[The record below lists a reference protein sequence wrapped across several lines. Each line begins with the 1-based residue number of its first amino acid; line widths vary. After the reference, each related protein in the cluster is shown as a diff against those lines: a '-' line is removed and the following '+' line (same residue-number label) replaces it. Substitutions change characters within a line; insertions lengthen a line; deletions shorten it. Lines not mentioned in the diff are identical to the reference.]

1 MANYTQHVWYAD
13 NNFSKVNNWKQF
25 LNKNDSTTREIIHIL
40 CENGFVIQDIY
51 DVENIKG
58 IDSMILTEKLP
69 VYVI

>member
-1 MANYTQHVWYAD
+1 MSYEIRKLIE
-13 NNFSKVNNWKQF
+13 KVNNWKQF
-25 LNKNDSTTREIIHIL
+25 LNKNDSTTREINHIL
-40 CENGFVIQDIY
+40 SENGFIIQDIY

>member
-1 MANYTQHVWYAD
+1 MSYEIRKLID
-13 NNFSKVNNWKQF
+13 KVNNWKQF

-40 CENGFVIQDIY
+40 IENGFVIQDIY

>member
-1 MANYTQHVWYAD
+1 MSYEIRKLID
-13 NNFSKVNNWKQF
+13 KVKNWKQV
-25 LNKNDSTTREIIHIL
+25 LNKNDSTTREINHIL

>member
-1 MANYTQHVWYAD
+1 MTLEKID
-13 NNFSKVNNWKQF
+13 IKNWKQV
-25 LNKNDSTTREIIHIL
+25 LNKNDSTTREIKHIL

-58 IDSMILTEKLP
+58 IDSMILTEKLL

>member
-1 MANYTQHVWYAD
+1 MSYEIRKLIE
-13 NNFSKVNNWKQF
+13 KVNNWKQF

-40 CENGFVIQDIY
+40 SENGFIIQDIY

>member
-1 MANYTQHVWYAD
+1 MSYEIRKLIE
-13 NNFSKVNNWKQF
+13 KVKNWKQF

-40 CENGFVIQDIY
+40 SENGFIIQDIY

>member
-1 MANYTQHVWYAD
+1 MSYEIRKLID
-13 NNFSKVNNWKQF
+13 KVKNWKQV

-40 CENGFVIQDIY
+40 SENGFIIQDIY

>member
-1 MANYTQHVWYAD
+1 MSYEIRKLID
-13 NNFSKVNNWKQF
+13 KVKNWKQF

-40 CENGFVIQDIY
+40 SENGFIIQDIY

>member
-1 MANYTQHVWYAD
+1 MSYEIRKLID
-13 NNFSKVNNWKQF
+13 KVKNWKQV
-25 LNKNDSTTREIIHIL
+25 LNKNDSTTREINHIL
-40 CENGFVIQDIY
+40 SENGFVIQDIY

>member
-1 MANYTQHVWYAD
+1 MSYEIRKLID
-13 NNFSKVNNWKQF
+13 KVKNWKQV
-25 LNKNDSTTREIIHIL
+25 LNKNDSTTREITHIL

>member
-1 MANYTQHVWYAD
+1 MSYEIRKLID
-13 NNFSKVNNWKQF
+13 KVKNWKQV
-25 LNKNDSTTREIIHIL
+25 LNKNDSTTREINHIL
-40 CENGFVIQDIY
+40 CENGFIIQDIY

>member
-1 MANYTQHVWYAD
+1 MTLEKID
-13 NNFSKVNNWKQF
+13 IKNWKQV
-25 LNKNDSTTREIIHIL
+25 LNKNDSTTREIKHIL

>member
-1 MANYTQHVWYAD
+1 MTLEKID
-13 NNFSKVNNWKQF
+13 IKNWKQV
-25 LNKNDSTTREIIHIL
+25 LNKNDSTTREINHIL
-40 CENGFVIQDIY
+40 CENGFIIQDIY

>member
-1 MANYTQHVWYAD
+1 MTLEKIY
-13 NNFSKVNNWKQF
+13 KKIWKQF
-25 LNKNDSTTREIIHIL
+25 LNKNDSTTREINHIL